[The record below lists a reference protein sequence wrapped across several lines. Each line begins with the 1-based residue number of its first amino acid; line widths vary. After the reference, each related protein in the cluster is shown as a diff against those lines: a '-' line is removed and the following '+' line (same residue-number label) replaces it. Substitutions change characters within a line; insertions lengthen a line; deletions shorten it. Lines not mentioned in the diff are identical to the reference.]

1 MKENNFISNEQK
13 INKLVNERIRKLTFA
28 DDFVFYSVLVDNPDI
43 CKTVIESCIGKPI
56 DKIVYTNGQE
66 AMKLMA
72 EGKGIRMDVY
82 AKDADHTL
90 YDIEMQTVK
99 GAHLGKR
106 SRYYDSVMT
115 LNSLEV
121 GDTYDQLPESYV
133 IFVCAFDPFQGNRA
147 VYRFCNRE
155 EQDHNLLLKDGSHKI
170 LLNAYG
176 DVSECTP
183 EQKQFLAAVRGEIVS
198 DHGLDRKISEAVE
211 RLKRNERWKMAYITI
226 EAQKMDYIRRG
237 REEGREEGRKEGRN
251 EGREEGRKEG
261 REEGRE
267 EGKIEGELIAY
278 YKFVRDGIITLRDG
292 AERAGMTEAE
302 FKAGMDAYFA

>member
-1 MKENNFISNEQK
+1 MKEDRFDSNEQK
-13 INKLVNERIRKLTFA
+13 INELVNERIRKLTFA
-28 DDFVFYSVLVDNPDI
+28 DDFVFYSVLIDNPDI
-43 CKTVIESCIGKPI
+43 CRAVIESCIGKPI

-66 AMKLMA
+66 VMKLMA

-99 GAHLGKR
+99 DAYLGKR

-121 GDTYDQLPESYV
+121 GDTYDHLPESYV
-133 IFVCAFDPFQGNRA
+133 IFVCAFDPFEKNRA
-147 VYRFCNRE
+147 VYRFCDRE
-155 EQDHNLLLKDGSHKI
+155 EKDTDLLLEDGSHKI

-176 DVSECTP
+176 DTSECTP

-237 REEGREEGRKEGRN
+237 REEGREEG
-251 EGREEGRKEG
+251 
-261 REEGRE
+261 
-267 EGKIEGELIAY
+267 KIEGELVAY
-278 YKFVRDGIITLRDG
+278 YKLVRDGIITLRDG